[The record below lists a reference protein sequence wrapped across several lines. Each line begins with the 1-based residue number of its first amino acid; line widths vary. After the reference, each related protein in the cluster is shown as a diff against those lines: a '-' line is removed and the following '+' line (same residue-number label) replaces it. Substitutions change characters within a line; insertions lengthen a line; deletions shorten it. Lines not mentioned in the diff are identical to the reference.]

1 MNRRTGLAAL
11 VASSMIGLILPAP
24 ARAGDEPASAS
35 AEADDVQDVMFLG
48 ENRPILIRFRVDS
61 AGKGFRSAWHD
72 AIGALYKYLD
82 RNGDGALT
90 KEEVARGSLPEM
102 VRAATGGAAALPH
115 SDLDTN
121 PRDGKVSLDE
131 LAEVLRPALGP
142 FRVEVGRLAAE
153 RNDALFNH
161 VDRDKDGAMDRDE
174 LGAAVASLH
183 RFDLDDNDLIDR
195 AELEPF
201 SNPMAMAYEDRTP
214 RGRLAP
220 IPPVIE
226 LSAGDPSFRPVRLLL
241 KKYDNGAGENASAGD
256 NRLTPGEFAI
266 DPKVF
271 EKADADG
278 DGALDTEELR
288 RLLTRLEPELEL
300 TVKLAG
306 GGPTKKA
313 ATITAAHP
321 DGRAPTKGVRIETLS
336 DGHLEIALGD
346 IRLEFH
352 ADGGENA
359 AEEARAYY
367 AGQFRAADADKN
379 MYLEKSEVK
388 EQPPF
393 STMFEAMDRDGDGKL
408 YLKEVDAFVDR
419 QVEAARSQMVLSISD
434 QGRSIFSIVDQ
445 NRDRNL
451 GIREIRGAVT
461 RASSWDHDGDGRVRS
476 DEIPHHYQMTIGR
489 GRITGIGMSRFRIAA
504 MESQPAKPADGGP
517 RWFRKMDRN
526 RDGDVSRREFL
537 GPPGEFDKLDADH
550 DGLIDLAE
558 AARAASKAKQTAA
571 R

>member
-1 MNRRTGLAAL
+1 MNVRTGLLALAACS
-11 VASSMIGLILPAP
+11 AIGLAP
-24 ARAGDEPASAS
+24 SRAPAGDEPTTAA

-61 AGKGFRSAWHD
+61 GGRGFRSAWHD
-72 AIGALYKYLD
+72 AVKALHKYLD
-82 RNGDGALT
+82 RDGDGSLT
-90 KEEVARGSLPEM
+90 KEEVDRGSLPVM

-121 PRDGKVSLDE
+121 PRDGKVSIEE

-142 FRVEVGRLAAE
+142 FRVEVGRVAAE

-161 VDRDKDGAMDRDE
+161 VDRDKDGALARQE
-174 LGAAVASLH
+174 LDTAVASLH

-201 SNPMAMAYEDRTP
+201 SNPIAMANEDRTP
-214 RGRLAP
+214 RGRFAP
-220 IPPVIE
+220 VPPVIE

-241 KKYDNGAGENASAGD
+241 KKYDNGSGQSASAGD

-271 EKADADG
+271 ASADADE

-288 RLLTRLEPELEL
+288 RLLGRLEPELEL
-300 TVKLAG
+300 TVKLSG
-306 GGPTKKA
+306 GGPAKKA
-313 ATITAAHP
+313 AMITASRP
-321 DGRAPTKGVRIETLS
+321 GSLPLPKDIRVETLS
-336 DGHLEIALGD
+336 EGHLEVALGD

-352 ADGGENA
+352 ADA
-359 AEEARAYY
+359 AEGAAEDAKADY

-379 MYLEKSEVK
+379 MYLEKSEAK
-388 EQPPF
+388 DHGPF
-393 STMFEAMDRDGDGKL
+393 ATMFEAMDRDGDGKL

-419 QVEAARSQMVLSISD
+419 QTEAARSQMVLSVSD

-451 GIREIRGAVT
+451 GVREIRGAVA
-461 RASSWDHDGDGRVRS
+461 RASSWDHDGDGRIRS

-489 GRITGIGMSRFRIAA
+489 GRITGIGVARFRVATIG
-504 MESQPAKPADGGP
+504 SPSGKPAADGP
-517 RWFRKMDRN
+517 TWFRKMDRN

-537 GPPGEFDKLDADH
+537 GPPAEFDKLDADR
-550 DGLIDLAE
+550 DGLIDVAE
-558 AARAASKAKQTAA
+558 AAQAAAKTKKTAA

>member
-1 MNRRTGLAAL
+1 MNFRTGLAAL
-11 VASSMIGLILPAP
+11 AAWSMLGLIPAA
-24 ARAGDEPASAS
+24 ARAGDEPASA
-35 AEADDVQDVMFLG
+35 ADAADDVQDVIFLG
-48 ENRPILIRFRVDS
+48 ENRPIAIRFRVDS
-61 AGKGFRSAWHD
+61 GGKGFRSAWHD
-72 AIGALYKYLD
+72 AVADLYRYLD
-82 RNGDGALT
+82 RDGDATLT
-90 KEEVARGSLPEM
+90 KDEVARGSLPDM

-115 SDLDTN
+115 SDMDTN
-121 PRDGKVSLDE
+121 PRDGKVSLEE

-161 VDRDKDGAMDRDE
+161 VDRNKDGALARQE
-174 LGAAVASLH
+174 LDTAVASLH

-201 SNPMAMAYEDRTP
+201 SNPVAMAYEDRTP

-220 IPPVIE
+220 VPPVIE
-226 LSAGDPSFRPVRLLL
+226 LSAGDPSFKPVRLLF

-256 NRLTPGEFAI
+256 FRLTPGEFAI

-271 EKADADG
+271 EKADADE
-278 DGALDTEELR
+278 DGALDSEELR

-300 TVKLAG
+300 TVKLTG

-313 ATITAAHP
+313 ATITAARP
-321 DGRAPTKGVRIETLS
+321 GARPLPKDIRIESLS

-352 ADGGENA
+352 ADGGETA
-359 AEEARAYY
+359 AEDARAFY
-367 AGQFRAADADKN
+367 AGQFRAADSDKN

-388 EQPPF
+388 DQAPF

-408 YLKEVDAFVDR
+408 YMKEVDAFVDR
-419 QVEAARSQMVLSISD
+419 QTEAARSQMVLSVSD

-451 GIREIRGAVT
+451 GIREIRGAVA
-461 RASSWDHDGDGRVRS
+461 RASSWDHDGDGRIRS

-489 GRITGIGMSRFRIAA
+489 GRITGIGMSRFRVAA
-504 MESQPAKPADGGP
+504 MESQPAKPADDGP

-537 GPPGEFDKLDADH
+537 GPPTEFDKLDADH

-558 AARAASKAKQTAA
+558 ASQAAAKAKKTAA